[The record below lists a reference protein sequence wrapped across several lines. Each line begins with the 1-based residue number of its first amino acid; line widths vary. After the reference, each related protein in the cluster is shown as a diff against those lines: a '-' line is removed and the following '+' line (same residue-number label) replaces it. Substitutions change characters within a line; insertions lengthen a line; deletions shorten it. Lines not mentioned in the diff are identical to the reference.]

1 MSKSKRN
8 LALVGCGYWGKNLLR
23 VFNELGVLKI
33 IFDENRKLLEEKAIQ
48 NSHLKVAS
56 NFEDIL
62 QDKKIKAI
70 VIASPAVTHYKIAK
84 QAILAGKDVFIE
96 KPLALS
102 VSEGKELVTLAD
114 KKKRILMVG
123 HLLHYHPA
131 ILEMEKIV
139 KNGKIGNIRYIVSH
153 RLNFGKLR
161 KEENVLWS
169 FAPHDISIIKKFLG
183 MPDSVISSGRS
194 FLNTGV
200 PDITMSILNFN
211 NGKGAHIFV
220 SWLNPFKEQK
230 LTIVGEK
237 GMLVFDDQVKDKL
250 VLYNHSIR
258 WNADC
263 PEAVKADLKIIRI
276 KNSEPL
282 LEEAKHFISCIKN
295 RKTPKTDGKE
305 AFDVL
310 RILDACQRSII
321 KNGVVTKLL

>member
-1 MSKSKRN
+1 MSKPKRN

-23 VFNELGVLKI
+23 VFNELGALKI
-33 IFDENRKLLEEKAIQ
+33 IFDENRELLEEKAIQ
-48 NSHLKVAS
+48 NSHLKIA
-56 NFEDIL
+56 NNLEDIL
-62 QDKKIKAI
+62 QDKNIKAV
-70 VIASPAVTHYKIAK
+70 VIASPAVTHHEIAR

-102 VSEGKELVTLAD
+102 VSEGKELVALAD

-131 ILEMEKIV
+131 ILEIEKIV
-139 KNGKIGNIRYIVSH
+139 KNGKIGDIRYIVSH

-169 FAPHDISIIKKFLG
+169 FAPHDISIIRKFLG
-183 MPDSVISSGRS
+183 NPDNIISFGRS
-194 FLNTGV
+194 FLNADV
-200 PDITMSILNFN
+200 PDITVSVLNFN

-237 GMLVFDDQVKDKL
+237 GMLVFDDQAKDKL
-250 VLYNHSIR
+250 VLYNHSVR
-258 WNADC
+258 WNADY
-263 PEAVKADLKIIRI
+263 PEAVKADPKVVKI
-276 KNSEPL
+276 KNNEPL
-282 LEEAKHFISCIKN
+282 LEEAKHFIYCIKN

-305 AFDVL
+305 ALDVL
-310 RILDACQRSII
+310 KILDACQRSII
-321 KNGVVTKLL
+321 KNGAVTKLL